1 VRQASVELYNEHLR
15 ADLSHADALA
25 TLCSSV
31 EFNQIS
37 ARESEIDELKNLIN
51 RVPAE
56 VKGGTDSSAG
66 KVNILLQAHIS
77 RHFIED
83 FALVSDSAY
92 VAQNSGRIARALLDI
107 VVSRKWSAAA
117 FVFISLCKSIERA
130 WALPE
135 HELSLQVGCG
145 RTRTHWRN

>member
-1 VRQASVELYNEHLR
+1 M
-15 ADLSHADALA
+15 
-25 TLCSSV
+25 
-31 EFNQIS
+31 
-37 ARESEIDELKNLIN
+37 IN

-130 WALPE
+130 SARLMVE
-135 HELSLQVGCG
+135 TDLFQVGCG
-145 RTRTHWRN
+145 RTRIRSRN